1 MQIHELNSFV
11 GSPGT
16 GDYLAI
22 DDGTKT
28 MKVDANNL
36 GITTQMTVAEAEAGT
51 VTAPRVIAPDVLNTF
66 INDYVPP
73 LVDAEA
79 ETFKVLVVTSGSFSV
94 LPLDI
99 TNADISATQV
109 VVHSVLSNPS
119 AQTGDWTVTTADGS
133 ATVSGSISGSTT
145 LTLYLMESR

>member
-22 DDGTKT
+22 DDGTET

-51 VTAPRVIAPDVLNTF
+51 VTDPRVIAPDVLNTF

-79 ETFKVLVVTSGSFSV
+79 ETFKVLVVTSESFSV

-109 VVHSVLSNPS
+109 VVQSVLSNPS

-145 LTLYLMESR
+145 LTLYLAKSR